1 METKSIKGRYHEG
14 VEVSDSEPGS
24 DSDSESDSDSGSGS
38 ASDSYE
44 ESYDGEV
51 EDDVSDS
58 GTVDYGDLDLE
69 QEDGMDEEW

>member
-14 VEVSDSEPGS
+14 VEVSDSDS
-24 DSDSESDSDSGSGS
+24 DSDSDSNSGSDS
-38 ASDSYE
+38 ASNSYE

-58 GTVDYGDLDLE
+58 GTVDYGDSDLE
-69 QEDGMDEEW
+69 QEGRMDEEW